1 MRKITN
7 EVLRN
12 IREAQE
18 EFPTKQTEEKEGLC
32 AAAGS

>member
-7 EVLRN
+7 EVLN
-12 IREAQE
+12 IREEQE